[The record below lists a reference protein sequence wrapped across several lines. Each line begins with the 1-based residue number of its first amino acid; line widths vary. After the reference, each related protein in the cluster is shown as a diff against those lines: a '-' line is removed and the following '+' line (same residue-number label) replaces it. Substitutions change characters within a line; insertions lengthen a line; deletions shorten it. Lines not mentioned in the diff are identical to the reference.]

1 MIQTIFPTYFYSL
14 ITPPNKEELI
24 ESLTNAPVD
33 EKHSKTLEWPN
44 SCQIKVES
52 LYPNL
57 VGSVLSKTIDIFL
70 DQLEVEKN
78 DFAHIKLSTVWKNT
92 YNKGYFQEI
101 HHHHHGIVEKCEI
114 SGVVFLTDPH
124 RGASRFYFFNKHYAE
139 MTIPLLRI
147 MEKKNVDCEKRFII
161 PKVGDVLLFPS
172 YMLHGVTMH
181 EIDQPRTTVAFNISL
196 Q

>member
-78 DFAHIKLSTVWKNT
+78 DFAHIKLSTVWKST
-92 YNKGYFQEI
+92 YNKGYYQEI
-101 HHHHHGIVEKCEI
+101 HHHYSTQEKCEI

-161 PKVGDVLLFPS
+161 PKAGDVLLFPS
-172 YMLHGVTMH
+172 YMMHGVTMH
-181 EIDQPRTTVAFNISL
+181 QINQRRTTVAFNISL

>member
-78 DFAHIKLSTVWKNT
+78 DFAHIKLSTVWKST
-92 YNKGYFQEI
+92 YNKGYYQEI
-101 HHHHHGIVEKCEI
+101 HDHHTTEGCHL
-114 SGVVFLTDPH
+114 SGVVFFDDWVE
-124 RGASRFYFFNKHYAE
+124 GASKFYFYNKFFAE
-139 MTIPLLRI
+139 LPTSWLKIVNQNELTSHAF
-147 MEKKNVDCEKRFII
+147 FIK
-161 PKVGDVLLFPS
+161 PKAGDIILFPS

-181 EIDQPRTTVAFNISL
+181 KINQKRTTVAFNISL